1 MTLFSQK
8 AINEGTTYLDAN
20 DPVLASVI
28 KCTAPLKSR
37 NPAPPFE
44 TLCKITIGQQL
55 SGTVADRIYA
65 RIAALPD
72 MQSGFDPNNLL
83 TVERH
88 HLKNCGLSSQKA
100 DFLIGFANILV
111 KNSNAFDEMAGLQ
124 DSELIEKL
132 MTIRGIG
139 PWTAAIFSMSAY
151 GRLNIFPHGDVTIK
165 KCIEKLYHLD
175 FEMEKKATEQ
185 VIERWTPYRS
195 VAVSHLWN
203 WYDEGKF

>member
-1 MTLFSQK
+1 MTLFSLK
-8 AINEGTTYLDAN
+8 ALNDGSAFLKTN

-28 KCTAPLKSR
+28 NCTAPLKAR
-37 NPAPPFE
+37 NPAPSFE

-72 MQSGFDPNNLL
+72 MQPGFDPNNLL
-83 TVERH
+83 GVERND
-88 HLKNCGLSSQKA
+88 LKNCGLSSQKT
-100 DFLIGFANILV
+100 DFLVGFAKMLV
-111 KNSNAFDEMAGLQ
+111 ENPNTFDELSDLD
-124 DSELIEKL
+124 DSDLIKEL

-151 GRLNIFPHGDVTIK
+151 GRLNIFPHGDVTIQ
-165 KCIEKLYHLD
+165 KCIERLYNFD
-175 FEMEKKATEQ
+175 FMTEKKDTDRIIA
-185 VIERWTPYRS
+185 RWVPYRS
-195 VAVSHLWN
+195 VAVCHLWN